1 MLFQNNKK
9 KGKICKNQFIR
20 CVILLVGLLGF
31 SILRVSVLADD
42 SNAGPNPGLKPIDDS
57 GAMHISS
64 QDRCPVCAMQ
74 VSKYPKFACA
84 IELING
90 KTFYFC
96 GSGCMI
102 RTWMHPDIFLGTTKM
117 ELIRSVVQDYFT
129 GDQVSGESVFWVAGS
144 DVIGP
149 MGPAIVPLRNEEDLE
164 VFKKRHGAKAVFRL
178 SEMTDEKWQQLT
190 GKKATSKK

>member
-1 MLFQNNKK
+1 MQLQKDLKNGKVCKK
-9 KGKICKNQFIR
+9 QFIR
-20 CVILLVGLLGF
+20 RAILLVGLLGF

-42 SNAGPNPGLKPIDDS
+42 SKGGPHPGLKPLDES

-74 VSKYPKFACA
+74 VSKHQKFACA
-84 IELING
+84 IELNNG

-102 RTWMHPDIFLGTTKM
+102 RSWMHPDIFLGTTKT
-117 ELIRSVVQDYFT
+117 ELKRSVVQDYFT
-129 GDQVSGESVFWVAGS
+129 GEQVSGGSVFWVAGS

-149 MGPAIVPLRNEEDLE
+149 MGPALVPLKNEQDLE

-190 GKKATSKK
+190 GKKAIPKK